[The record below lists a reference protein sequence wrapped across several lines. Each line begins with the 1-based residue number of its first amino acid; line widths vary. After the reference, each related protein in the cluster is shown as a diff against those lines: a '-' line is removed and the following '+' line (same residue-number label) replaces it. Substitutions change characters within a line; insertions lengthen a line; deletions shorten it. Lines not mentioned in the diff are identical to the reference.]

1 MTDPTDLLAD
11 TLRQALSE
19 TAGAFTPGAD
29 GLGKIRAKIGG
40 RPPRPWL
47 LSMVAHGAERAR
59 YWTWR
64 GHWAWPSLSSPA
76 AIAWPGSRPTR
87 GAHRRS
93 RTGSEWGF
101 GGLRLVSVLGGIVV
115 IAGLSFGVQPFRH
128 AIIQASSNVLDGKSP
143 TASGGGGTDGHGT
156 PASAQ
161 GGGPAS
167 VGASGQGGATAS
179 GQPRPGPS
187 GTATS
192 CASPSGSRPA
202 ATPATTTAAADD
214 TADDTQPADTAS
226 PSATA
231 SAKPAAKKAPA
242 ACPADSPSAKPSAS
256 SSPAPSTTDT
266 FPTSSPTP
274 TDPDSDGYDSP
285 PDTSVPTDP
294 SSYGGGGGGGGGGSW
309 QSDNPDPDPTYPYG
323 WGGGG
328 GWYQQH

>member
-167 VGASGQGGATAS
+167 VGASGRGGATAS

-202 ATPATTTAAADD
+202 ATPATTTAA
-214 TADDTQPADTAS
+214 DTAS
-226 PSATA
+226 PSATSTA
-231 SAKPAAKKAPA
+231 TAKPAAKKSPA
-242 ACPADSPSAKPSAS
+242 ACPAGSPSAKPSAS
-256 SSPAPSTTDT
+256 STPAPSPSET
-266 FPTSSPTP
+266 FPTSSATP
-274 TDPDSDGYDSP
+274 TETGDYWSP
-285 PDTSVPTDP
+285 TDTSTPTDP
-294 SSYGGGGGGGGGGSW
+294 SSYGGGGGGGGW
-309 QSDNPDPDPTYPYG
+309 QSSPSDPDPTPSNWWGDGGGYPYP
-323 WGGGG
+323 
-328 GWYQQH
+328 YH

>member
-143 TASGGGGTDGHGT
+143 TAPGGGGTDGHGT

-202 ATPATTTAAADD
+202 ATPATTTAA
-214 TADDTQPADTAS
+214 DTAS
-226 PSATA
+226 PSATSTA
-231 SAKPAAKKAPA
+231 TAKPAAKKSPA
-242 ACPADSPSAKPSAS
+242 ACPAGSPSAKPSAS
-256 SSPAPSTTDT
+256 STPAPSPSET
-266 FPTSSPTP
+266 FPTSSATP
-274 TDPDSDGYDSP
+274 TETGDYWSP
-285 PDTSVPTDP
+285 TDTSTPTDP
-294 SSYGGGGGGGGGGSW
+294 SSYGGGGGGGGW
-309 QSDNPDPDPTYPYG
+309 QSSPSDPDPTPSNWWGDGGGYPYP
-323 WGGGG
+323 
-328 GWYQQH
+328 YH